1 MGKIQWVVNKV
12 TKKRV
17 FANDHV
23 KAVENYMHN
32 HRQITVPQLLESAD
46 SLGL

>member
-17 FANDHV
+17 FTNDHV
-23 KAVENYMHN
+23 KAVDSYMHN
-32 HRQITVPQLLESAD
+32 HRQVTVPQLLESAD